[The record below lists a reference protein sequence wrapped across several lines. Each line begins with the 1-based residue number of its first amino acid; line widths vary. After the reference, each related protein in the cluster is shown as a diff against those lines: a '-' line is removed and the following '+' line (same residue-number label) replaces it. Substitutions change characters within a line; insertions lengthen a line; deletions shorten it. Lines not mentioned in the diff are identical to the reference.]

1 MFQKGQSGNPSGR
14 PKIDPAI
21 KEMARAASVTAIQ
34 RAIELVASNDEN
46 VALKAI
52 NTVLDR
58 AWGKPVQATEISG
71 PDGEPVQIDN
81 VSEVEAARRVA
92 FLLTK
97 AAKAKD

>member
-14 PKIDPAI
+14 PKMDPAVR
-21 KEMARAASVTAIQ
+21 EMARAASVTAIQ

-81 VSEVEAARRVA
+81 VSDIEAARRVA